1 MYLIDHHHLLY
12 AYFLLKIKDIKYNVI
27 NDLSSLPIDE
37 FWNTMLEKNYIWPYD
52 NLGVKLGLAEEVLQE
67 NKEVEVAA
75 SQIVSQ
81 QDVGAQTEQAQ
92 AQAEIDLAEARG
104 EETPSGSPRK
114 LGDTSQDEL
123 SVAEKSTLAYQ
134 EVMQILQTIKIA
146 LEKTPEVGKENPSD
160 AITIDP
166 AWEVVEEV
174 NSGPPPQSD
183 EYVGRESVNVGTIV
197 EPTTVEETVARL
209 SEINI
214 DVTNNERVSI
224 TPTPEAAGLDP
235 SRLSSGVKGVV
246 IKDKAYLFTD
256 NIQRGNE
263 VGVFLHEVGA
273 HVGMVNLVGRK
284 NYNFLVNRVKQFAKL
299 NDGSREHDLAK
310 GALK

>member
-1 MYLIDHHHLLY
+1 AAIVEIGADTLAARDARAAQLEAERQAAQAAQDKKQDDGLDVGEVVDGESV
-12 AYFLLKIKDIKYNVI
+12 ANNL
-27 NDLSSLPIDE
+27 DE
-37 FWNTMLEKNYIWPYD
+37 DTTALET
-52 NLGVKLGLAEEVLQE
+52 NLDA
-67 NKEVEVAA
+67 
-75 SQIVSQ
+75 
-81 QDVGAQTEQAQ
+81 QDV
-92 AQAEIDLAEARG
+92 IG
-104 EETPSGSPRK
+104 EVTAG
-114 LGDTSQDEL
+114 G
-123 SVAEKSTLAYQ
+123 Y
-134 EVMQILQTIKIA
+134 
-146 LEKTPEVGKENPSD
+146 
-160 AITIDP
+160 
-166 AWEVVEEV
+166 
-174 NSGPPPQSD
+174 
-183 EYVGRESVNVGTIV
+183 GRESVNIGTIV

-310 GALK
+310 GALAYIQDVENTTGIKLSPEARDHETLAYFVELAVQNGTRP